1 MLHDRWM
8 MDEVFKTPLDRIICL
23 LPLVNV
29 DSTRI
34 TLMLLYA
41 IIKIIAVKSNTD
53 QSEVGDTLKNLRLKF
68 FHGTID

>member
-53 QSEVGDTLKNLRLKF
+53 QSEVGDTLK
-68 FHGTID
+68 I